1 MDIADWLRA
10 LGMQHLEGAFV
21 ANDVDLE
28 LLPKLTAAD
37 LEALGISS
45 VGHRRRLLDA
55 IGKLVAETEPSAQG
69 SGIVKLAG
77 AFQSQASAE
86 RRHLT
91 VMFVDLV
98 GSTELA
104 ERLDPEDLR
113 TTIRLYQDAC
123 SALIVTFGGFVA
135 KYLGDGILAYFGW
148 PRAHEDDAER
158 SVRAGLAIAEATSR
172 LTVPGGPLSV
182 RIGIATGLVVVGDLI
197 GEGAAREEAVVGE
210 TPNLAARLQQTAE
223 PGTIVVADATRRLL
237 GASFEMEELPAAR
250 LRGFAE
256 PIRVWKAMNERPI
269 AERFERRRALG
280 LTKLVGR
287 RRETA
292 VLLDRWKLAKGGKG
306 QVVLLSG
313 EPGIGK
319 SRIIDELRQRLS
331 DHAFTSLRFQC
342 SAQNIGSALHP
353 IISRVE
359 SDCGINRNDTPTAKL
374 AKLEILLEEEFGD
387 ATSVTPLVAALLGI
401 PFNENYPPLG
411 LTPRQQKAKTLETLA
426 IEIQCLAAR
435 QPVLFSFEDIH
446 WADPTSLEF
455 LDIVVNRIERLPVMA
470 ILTFRSEFEAAW
482 PSIAH
487 VTQLSLKR
495 LGRRYATALA
505 KQVAAGVELPART
518 LEQILARTD
527 GVPLFV
533 EELTKAEI
541 EAISAT
547 PRQKQYLDRAT
558 SRDVPSILH
567 DFLMARLDRLG
578 GAKDVAQLASCL
590 GREFSHEMLAAVSG
604 LQGGELEA
612 AINRLI
618 ASELIERAGS
628 PSTRSYMFRHALIQ
642 EAAYISLLKS
652 RRQRLHAHIAET
664 VEAQFPEIATQRPE
678 WLAYHFAEGSTVT
691 RAATYWLR
699 AAQLAKNA
707 YALREAAAHLQ
718 KCLEQI
724 AKLRSIAPTAHF
736 SEGRVQ
742 ENDALVLLGD
752 VTSLM
757 GQLESANRYYQRAI
771 DLIDDDD
778 GDSNAISRKQHLQ
791 RVAVRGGAKIAYYE
805 HGGGSDTLVIVSP
818 LAYGL
823 ATIQPVLER
832 LCQDFRI
839 VTIDARGS
847 GASDL
852 LTRPY
857 PIDEHVKDL
866 RAVLGALGDKPVV
879 GVGISAGG
887 NTLLK
892 LAYQEPRLFSK
903 LVTLGTPPNNE
914 AFNAA
919 YMRIREEDLRRED
932 LEGLI
937 RSHTDLIYH
946 EPEMLELKEQ
956 VIRDRMLLPRET
968 ILSFFEFDPTKD
980 VTGLLNGIRLST
992 LVIHGRDDRLVPFSA
1007 AEQIAT
1013 ALPNAQLYAF
1023 EGKGHLPIFT
1033 ATDEFCR
1040 VLQTFAHTGAA
1051 VREDLSL

>member
-1 MDIADWLRA
+1 MDIADWLQA
-10 LGMQHLEGAFV
+10 LGMQHYKGAFT

-37 LEALGISS
+37 LEAIGISS

-55 IGKLVAETEPSAQG
+55 ISQLVAETEPSAQG
-69 SGIVKLAG
+69 SEIVRLAG
-77 AFQSQASAE
+77 AFQSQDLAE

-148 PRAHEDDAER
+148 PRAHEEEADR
-158 SVRAGLAIAEATSR
+158 SVRAGLAIAEATTR
-172 LTVPGGPLSV
+172 LIVPGGPLSV
-182 RIGIATGLVVVGDLI
+182 RVGIATGLVVVGDLI

-256 PIRVWKAMNERPI
+256 PTRVWKVINERPI

-292 VLLDRWKLAKGGKG
+292 VLLDRWELAKGGKG

-319 SRIIDELRQRLS
+319 SRITDELRQRLS

-342 SAQNIGSALHP
+342 SAENIGSALHP
-353 IISRVE
+353 IISRIE
-359 SDCGINRNDTPTAKL
+359 SACGINRNDTPTAKL
-374 AKLEILLEEEFGD
+374 AKLEMLLEEEFGD

-426 IEIQCLAAR
+426 TEIQCLAAR

-470 ILTFRSEFEAAW
+470 ILTFRPEFEPVW
-482 PSIAH
+482 PSVAH
-487 VTQLSLKR
+487 VTQLSLSR

-505 KQVAAGVELPART
+505 KHVAAGAELPARA
-518 LEQILARTD
+518 LERILARTD
-527 GVPLFV
+527 GIPLFV

-541 EAISAT
+541 EASSAT
-547 PRQKQYLDRAT
+547 PRQKPYLDRAT
-558 SRDVPSILH
+558 SRDDAIPSILH

-590 GREFSHEMLAAVSG
+590 GREFSHEMLAAVSR
-604 LQGGELEA
+604 LHEGELEA
-612 AINRLI
+612 AINRLV

-628 PSTRSYMFRHALIQ
+628 PSTQTYMFRHALIQ
-642 EAAYISLLKS
+642 ETAYTSLLKS

-664 VEAQFPEIATQRPE
+664 VEAQFPEITSQRPE
-678 WLAYHFAEGSTVT
+678 WLAYHFAEGSIAM

-699 AAQLAKNA
+699 ASQLAKDA

-718 KCLEQI
+718 KCLDQI

-736 SEGRVQ
+736 SEARAQ
-742 ENDALVLLGD
+742 ECEALVLLGD
-752 VTSLM
+752 VKSLM
-757 GQLESANRYYQRAI
+757 GQLEPANRYYQRAM
-771 DLIDDDD
+771 DLVDDD
-778 GDSNAISRKQHLQ
+778 GDSSPISRKQHLQ
-791 RVAVRGGAKIAYYE
+791 RVAVRGGTNIAYYE
-805 HGGGSDTLVIVSP
+805 HGVGSDTLVIVSP

-887 NTLLK
+887 NTLFK
-892 LAYQEPRLFSK
+892 LAYQEPQLFTK
-903 LVTLGTPPNNE
+903 LVTLGTPPKNE
-914 AFNAA
+914 AFSAA
-919 YMRIREEDLRRED
+919 YLRIREEDLRRED
-932 LEGLI
+932 LEGLL

-956 VIRDRMLLPRET
+956 IIRDRMLLPKET

-980 VTGLLNGIRLST
+980 VTGLLKWIRLPT
-992 LVIHGRDDRLVPFSA
+992 LVMHGRDDHLIPFSA

-1013 ALPNAQLYAF
+1013 VLPNAQLYAF

-1040 VLQTFAHTGAA
+1040 VLQTFAHT
-1051 VREDLSL
+1051 